1 MTLTITPSV
10 PNGTVVAPPSKSMAH
25 RLLLAAALS
34 KAPCFVE
41 NVDLSKDV
49 QATVDCLRVLGAEL
63 TEADGVFTVNGSG
76 LLEDDRPLLLPC
88 GDSGSTL
95 RFLIPLTLLTGRPA
109 VFTGSKALLSRPL
122 EPYRDLCRERGILY
136 DLQPDRLTVMGK
148 LRPGVYELPGN
159 VSSQFVTGL
168 LYALPL
174 LEGPSEIRLTPPVE
188 SRAYIKMTLLT
199 LRDFGIRIVSVGDEK
214 FHIPG
219 NQKYRP
225 HRTRVEGDWSNG
237 AFLEALN
244 ALGGRV
250 RILGLNRLSPQGDKI
265 CLDHFKALQKG
276 KPTLNLSDCP
286 DLAPVLMA
294 LAAACHGAVFTGTGR
309 LRLKE
314 SDRGCAM
321 AAELEKFGAQV
332 LVEPERIW
340 VGESPLHRPTEPLD
354 AHNDHRI
361 AMALAVLCTLFG
373 GTIRGAEAVAK
384 SWPDFFRVLE
394 KLGVELREEPEEE
407 TT

>member
-76 LLEDDRPLLLPC
+76 LLEDDRPMLLPC

-109 VFTGSKALLSRPL
+109 VFTGSEALLSRPL
-122 EPYRDLCRERGILY
+122 EPYRDLCRERGILF

-148 LRPGVYELPGN
+148 LRPGVYELAGN

-199 LRDFGIRIVSVGDEK
+199 LRDFGIRIVSVGEEK

-250 RILGLNRLSPQGDKI
+250 RILGLNGLSPQGDKI
-265 CLDHFKALQKG
+265 CLDHFKALQKPRCEDG
-276 KPTLNLSDCP
+276 HHTATAG
-286 DLAPVLMA
+286 LA
-294 LAAACHGAVFTGTGR
+294 
-309 LRLKE
+309 
-314 SDRGCAM
+314 
-321 AAELEKFGAQV
+321 
-332 LVEPERIW
+332 
-340 VGESPLHRPTEPLD
+340 
-354 AHNDHRI
+354 
-361 AMALAVLCTLFG
+361 
-373 GTIRGAEAVAK
+373 
-384 SWPDFFRVLE
+384 WPA
-394 KLGVELREEPEEE
+394 
-407 TT
+407 T

>member
-10 PNGTVVAPPSKSMAH
+10 PSGTVTAPPSKSMAH

-34 KAPCFVE
+34 KSPCPVE
-41 NVDLSKDV
+41 NVDLSRDV
-49 QATVDCLRVLGAEL
+49 QATVDCLQVLGAGLTASGGVLTVDGTEL
-63 TEADGVFTVNGSG
+63 LTDE
-76 LLEDDRPLLLPC
+76 RPPILPC

-95 RFLIPLTLLTGRPA
+95 RFLIPLMLLTDRPA
-109 VFTGSKALLSRPL
+109 VFTGSEALFARPL
-122 EPYRDLCRERGILY
+122 EPYRDLCRQQGLY
-136 DLQPDRLTVMGK
+136 FDLQPDRLTVKGR
-148 LRPGVYELPGN
+148 LRPGTFELPGN

-244 ALGGRV
+244 ALGGKV
-250 RILGLNRLSPQGDKI
+250 RTLGLNQLSPQGDKI

-314 SDRGCAM
+314 SDRGRTM

-354 AHNDHRI
+354 SHNDHRI

-407 TT
+407 PT